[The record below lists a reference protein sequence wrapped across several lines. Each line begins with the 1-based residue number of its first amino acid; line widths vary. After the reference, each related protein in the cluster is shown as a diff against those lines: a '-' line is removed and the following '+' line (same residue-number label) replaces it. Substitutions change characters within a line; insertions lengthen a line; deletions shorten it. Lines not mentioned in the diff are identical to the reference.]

1 MTYIQNPALRYARTG
16 EGFELPVLDVSNP
29 SFAIPEEF
37 ADLDAVRASIAEEMR
52 QRRFIP
58 RFVMRLMF
66 RSAARNS
73 RLMTAIVDPKAR
85 YLDGISTYVMK
96 LGADNLVPPFDTAI
110 DRKVAASPHGTMLRL
125 RTRQTACLLAQAIAD
140 DAAFA
145 SEQPLHLINI
155 GGGPALDSVN
165 ALVLLRLSHPQ
176 LLNRKIVIHVLDGD
190 SQGALFGANALAALQ
205 AEDGPLAGVDVRLE
219 RRDYNWN
226 EQEPLGRLIR
236 EVKAGGGVAAVSTE
250 GALFEYGSDAA
261 IVENLLA
268 LREGGVTRPVVGSV
282 TNADPLR
289 RRIIAMSGF
298 DLIARGIDGFRPL
311 AARAGFAITDVRDA
325 VLSSQV
331 LLHAA

>member
-1 MTYIQNPALRYARTG
+1 MPLAR
-16 EGFELPVLDVSNP
+16 
-29 SFAIPEEF
+29 
-37 ADLDAVRASIAEEMR
+37 
-52 QRRFIP
+52 
-58 RFVMRLMF
+58 
-66 RSAARNS
+66 
-73 RLMTAIVDPKAR
+73 
-85 YLDGISTYVMK
+85 
-96 LGADNLVPPFDTAI
+96 
-110 DRKVAASPHGTMLRL
+110 
-125 RTRQTACLLAQAIAD
+125 AIAD

-176 LLNRKIVIHVLDGD
+176 LRNRKIVIHVLDGD

-205 AEDGPLAGVDVRLE
+205 AEDGPLAGADVRLE

-268 LREGGVTRPVVGSV
+268 LAEAAPPALS
-282 TNADPLR
+282 L
-289 RRIIAMSGF
+289 
-298 DLIARGIDGFRPL
+298 AR
-311 AARAGFAITDVRDA
+311 
-325 VLSSQV
+325 
-331 LLHAA
+331 